1 MSSVNRKPLIRT
13 LRARLTV
20 LHLGA
25 LAFTLVLFAVLAYQV
40 LSRTLYGHH
49 DEELARQANDLV
61 LALGDTSLSEA
72 NVRQAFGSSSVGS
85 RFVMVRDNRGALIYR
100 DPILESTEPS
110 LGEHTA
116 LVHAAMAG
124 SRTPEFFTVN
134 LERSGEVRFICAPLR
149 GAAAYVQIGDPIG
162 DVRATLH
169 TIAMAWLPLIPIVLI
184 LSSSGGWLMARR
196 ALAPMRSITE
206 TLEEIQATD
215 LARRVEVHA
224 TDEEVSKLVGTLNH
238 LLNRLQQAFESLRQF
253 AGDVSHQIQT
263 PLTIMKGTVEAA
275 LRANNRPAGD
285 RELLKSLAEEVDDIS
300 AIVVDLRAFALA
312 DAPVRGA
319 VNVDT
324 SQLVAEAADI
334 IAALGELRGVEVAS
348 HVDPHVTVLGD
359 AVRLKHVVLNLGDNA
374 VKYTPTGGHVAIRLR
389 ATAREAILQVTDTGI
404 GIAAAH
410 LPRLFDRLF
419 RADAADRG
427 ATGTGLGLAIAK
439 RIVDVHRGAIEVTS
453 EPGKG
458 STFTVRLPRA
468 IAGRAEGS
476 SINEN

>member
-1 MSSVNRKPLIRT
+1 MSFVNRKPLIKT

-20 LHLGA
+20 LHVGA
-25 LAFTLVLFAVLAYQV
+25 LAFTLVLFALLAYQV

-72 NVRQAFGSSSVGS
+72 NIRQAFGRSSVGS
-85 RFVMVRDNRGALIYR
+85 RFVMVRDNRGALVYR
-100 DPILESTEPS
+100 DPILQSTEPS
-110 LGEHTA
+110 LGEHQA
-116 LVHAAMAG
+116 LVHAATAG
-124 SRTPEFFTVN
+124 SRTPEFFTVD

-169 TIAMAWLPLIPIVLI
+169 TIAATCVPLIPIVLL

-196 ALAPMRSITE
+196 ALAPMRSITA

-215 LARRVEVHA
+215 LARRVEVHV
-224 TDEEVSKLVGTLNH
+224 TDEEVGNLVRTLNH
-238 LLNRLQQAFESLRQF
+238 LLNRLQQGFESLRQF

-263 PLTIMKGTVEAA
+263 PLTIMKGTVESA
-275 LRANNRPAGD
+275 LRANNRTAED
-285 RELLKSLAEEVDDIS
+285 RTLLQSLAEEVDDMS

-319 VNVDT
+319 VIVDA
-324 SQLVAEAADI
+324 SHLVAEAADI
-334 IAALGELRGVEVAS
+334 IAALGELRGVRVESQVE
-348 HVDPHVTVLGD
+348 PHVTVLGD

-374 VKYTPTGGHVAIRLR
+374 VKYTPDGGHVTIRLR
-389 ATAREAILQVTDTGI
+389 ATEREAILEITDTGI
-404 GIAAAH
+404 GIAPEH

-419 RADAADRG
+419 RADAADRS

-439 RIVDVHRGAIEVTS
+439 RVVDVHRGAVEVTS

-458 STFTVRLPRA
+458 STFTVRLPRT
-468 IAGRAEGS
+468 AGVADARN
-476 SINEN
+476 SIKDN

>member
-1 MSSVNRKPLIRT
+1 L
-13 LRARLTV
+13 
-20 LHLGA
+20 
-25 LAFTLVLFAVLAYQV
+25 TLVLFAVLAYQV

-61 LALGDTSLSEA
+61 LALGETSLSDA

-100 DPILESTEPS
+100 DPILGSTEPS

-116 LVHAAMAG
+116 LVHAATAG
-124 SRTPEFFTVN
+124 SRTPEFFTVD
-134 LERSGEVRFICAPLR
+134 LERSGEVRFICAPLP

-169 TIAMAWLPLIPIVLI
+169 TIAMQWLPLIPIVLL

-196 ALAPMRSITE
+196 ALAPMRSITA

-224 TDEEVSKLVGTLNH
+224 TDGEVSKLVGTLNH
-238 LLNRLQQAFESLRQF
+238 LLDRLQQAFESLRQF
-253 AGDVSHQIQT
+253 SGDVSHQIQT
-263 PLTIMKGTVEAA
+263 PLTIMKGTVESA
-275 LRANNRPAGD
+275 LRANNRPAED
-285 RELLKSLAEEVDDIS
+285 RKLLRSLAEEVDDMS
-300 AIVVDLRAFALA
+300 AIVIDLRAFALA
-312 DAPVRGA
+312 DAPVRSA
-319 VNVDT
+319 VNVDA

-334 IAALGELRGVEVAS
+334 IAALGELRGVEVES
-348 HVDPHVTVLGD
+348 QVESHVTVLGD

-374 VKYTPTGGHVAIRLR
+374 VKYTPKGGHVTIRLR
-389 ATAREAILQVTDTGI
+389 ATEREAALQVIDTGI
-404 GIAAAH
+404 GIAPEH

-419 RADAADRG
+419 RADAADRST
-427 ATGTGLGLAIAK
+427 TGTGLGLAIAK
-439 RIVDVHRGAIEVTS
+439 RIVDVHRGAINVTS
-453 EPGKG
+453 ELGKG

-468 IAGRAEGS
+468 IAGPEGS